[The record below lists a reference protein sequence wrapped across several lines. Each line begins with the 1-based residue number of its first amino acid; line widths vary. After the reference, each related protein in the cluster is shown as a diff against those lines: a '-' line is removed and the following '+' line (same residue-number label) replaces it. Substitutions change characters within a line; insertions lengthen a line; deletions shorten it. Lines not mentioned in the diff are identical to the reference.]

1 MCKATHRCWYFIHLR
16 PTEYLYSES
25 KLWSIQRLA
34 QLSLRYCVL
43 HCLNSKISDKC
54 RQHFWKCL
62 FHFFYVHIVCWI
74 SQQRCHFFILIPH
87 PSLFIQS
94 FKKPDTEQRTLP
106 KITEGRNRQRSVC
119 LKDPWS
125 TIVLPARL
133 PGWCTSECRMA
144 SSSQQSTPTCWNSHN
159 CKVMRKVRA
168 ATGKKQGLP
177 LQKRNTS
184 SAKSYFLN
192 ISSQNI

>member
-1 MCKATHRCWYFIHLR
+1 MCR
-16 PTEYLYSES
+16 P
-25 KLWSIQRLA
+25 Q
-34 QLSLRYCVL
+34 
-43 HCLNSKISDKC
+43 
-54 RQHFWKCL
+54 FWRCL

-74 SQQRCHFFILIPH
+74 SQQRCHFFILIPR

-125 TIVLPARL
+125 TILLPARL
-133 PGWCTSECRMA
+133 PGWSTGECRMA
-144 SSSQQSTPTCWNSHN
+144 PFSQQSTPTCWNSYN
-159 CKVMRKVRA
+159 CKVMRKIRHPSRDWEEAGPA
-168 ATGKKQGLP
+168 AAE
-177 LQKRNTS
+177 RSTS

-192 ISSQNI
+192 ISLRTFKINGCA